1 MAWKS
6 WRKWLGLG
14 LEVGSVALPGVVAK
28 VADAAGE
35 KLLEAERER
44 KEREAAEAAKEEP
57 KL

>member
-1 MAWKS
+1 MWKS

-28 VADAAGE
+28 VADSAGE

-44 KEREAAEAAKEEP
+44 KAAEAAAKEEP
-57 KL
+57 KP